1 MTHEGMVHALGEIRR
16 VLVRDGL
23 LIDLRPLLEH
33 APVEVV
39 SASETR
45 IAGTVDQLPED
56 RASDEAADR
65 AIARAEKQN
74 WFLKEREEFF
84 PFNYY
89 WDSPKETQE
98 YLEAEWSN
106 SVTVDEEV
114 WRNARSMWAVANAD
128 ARVRIQWRMLIA
140 RWRKHT

>member
-1 MTHEGMVHALGEIRR
+1 MTHEGMVHALSEIRR
-16 VLVRDGL
+16 VLVRDGI

-45 IAGTVDQLPED
+45 HAGMVDQLPED
-56 RASDEAADR
+56 HAGDEAADR
-65 AIARAEKQN
+65 SIAHAEKQG
-74 WFLKEREEFF
+74 WFIKEREEFF

-98 YLEAEWSN
+98 YLETEWSN

-114 WRNARSMWAVANAD
+114 WRNTRSMWAVANAD
-128 ARVRIQWRMLIA
+128 ARVRLQLKMLIA
-140 RWRKHT
+140 RWKKV

>member
-1 MTHEGMVHALGEIRR
+1 MVHALGEIRR
-16 VLVRDGL
+16 VLVREGI
-23 LIDLRPLLEH
+23 LIDLRPLLAH
-33 APVEVV
+33 ASIEVV

-45 IAGTVDQLPED
+45 LAGRVDQLPED
-56 RASDEAADR
+56 RAGDEAADR
-65 AIARAEKQN
+65 AITYAEKQG
-74 WFLKEREEFF
+74 WFIKDREEFF

-106 SVTVDEEV
+106 SVTVDEKV

-128 ARVRIQWRMLIA
+128 AQVRLQLKMLIA
-140 RWRKHT
+140 RWKKV